1 MSGITPFPVKMRS
14 YLHFCRTEKGLAQN
28 SLEAYRRDLT
38 HFATYLTTKSI
49 NLLNIEPET
58 LRSYVDQ
65 LRLSGLSHR
74 SIARHITALRG
85 FFAFLLEEGE
95 LSADPTELLVTP
107 KIGSS
112 LPKFLDAAS
121 VETLTQAPSGKV
133 LEQRDRAMIGLLYA
147 TGLRVSE
154 LIGLRL
160 ADLDLSAGVVRVVG
174 KGNKQRLVPMGRS
187 AIASIEEYIS
197 GQRLT
202 LLQGRVSADLF
213 VTARGARM
221 TRQGFWKLL
230 RAHGRV
236 AGIQRPVSPHVL
248 RHTFA
253 THLLEGG
260 ADLRSVQSMLGHSD
274 IGTTQ
279 IYTHVVRSRL
289 QQIVQQ
295 RHPRNRARDTAS
307 NSGDRTGKLS
317 ARPRQSDL

>member
-1 MSGITPFPVKMRS
+1 MRS

>member
-1 MSGITPFPVKMRS
+1 MSGITPFSVKMRS
-14 YLHFCRTEKGLAQN
+14 YFHFCRTEKGLAPN
-28 SLEAYRRDLT
+28 SLESYRRDLS
-38 HFATYLTTKSI
+38 HFGTYLAVKSI
-49 NLLNIEPET
+49 SLSNAQADT

-65 LRLSGLSHR
+65 LRTSGLSYR

-85 FFAFLLEEGE
+85 FFAFLVDEDE
-95 LSADPTELLVTP
+95 LSSNPTELLITP

-112 LPKFLDAAS
+112 LPKFLDSAS
-121 VETLTQAPSGKV
+121 VETLTQAPAGKV
-133 LEQRDRAMIGLLYA
+133 LEQRDRAMIELLYA

-154 LIGLRL
+154 LVGLRL
-160 ADLDLSAGVVRVVG
+160 ADLDLDAGVVRVIG

-187 AIASIEEYIS
+187 AIASVEQYIS

-202 LLQGRVSADLF
+202 LLNGRISADLF

-230 RAHGRV
+230 RGHGRV
-236 AGIQRPVSPHVL
+236 AGLQRPVSPHVL

-260 ADLRSVQSMLGHSD
+260 ADLRSVQSMLGHTD

-295 RHPRNRARDTAS
+295 RHPRNRARHAAPKR
-307 NSGDRTGKLS
+307 GEQTGNLS
-317 ARPRQSDL
+317 ARPRRSDS